1 MKAPAKAFIGEV
13 EVESLAGEYPPYI
26 LSVRFTPEAG
36 AAFIRYY
43 TIDDPVDLP
52 VSENALLARYVIP
65 RL

>member
-1 MKAPAKAFIGEV
+1 MKPPADVFTGEV

-36 AAFIRYY
+36 LAFIRHY

-52 VSENALLARYVIP
+52 VSENDLLARYVIP